1 VGLILRRNKSITCL
15 ILLVLSN
22 FNVIASDNS
31 SIRIAPPLNTFS
43 KKVYPTELE
52 KNSGAIV
59 LKKIVKITS
68 DGKGGIEK
76 NIYVAVKIL
85 NKSAADDYS
94 QIAIRFNHFYTVMKL
109 DFARLVNAGGKVYEV
124 NSDAWKIEDV
134 PGFQTF
140 SEDKR
145 VTFSL
150 PAVSANSV
158 IEYQVSSKSL
168 NKPMNNN
175 WMQQRL
181 FHHMHYSNVKSTTR
195 VEHTRR
201 SEIQIESPKS
211 EYIKYRLRNNDTRP
225 EVEDLGGGV
234 IRRTWSLNKL
244 SGFSIENGMP
254 TFDELIPILDITT
267 VKSWTEVDEWAYGIY
282 GPASIPNSS
291 IISQA
296 KKITLNKK
304 NNKEKIKAIYKYV
317 QENIRYVAA
326 YIDRGGYVPHE
337 AGDVFVNK
345 YGDCKDQAILVIS
358 LLRAVGIEAMPVL
371 MRLYPEVRINK
382 EIPTKDF
389 SHMIVYV
396 PGEKIWLD
404 TSGAEAQFPAID
416 WTMENRLAF
425 IIDGKGGKLK
435 SIPSS
440 NAGDNVV
447 SFSGNYYFRKND
459 VVLDFVYDFSGVI
472 GNRWRTFLNSLS
484 DAKEMLRKT
493 FLDRYAS
500 AELEE
505 FKYSSH
511 KNVESKLTFKGKV
524 VFKGKSVSVE
534 DFTFYENA
542 FPALFVAA
550 SINDVLNTQDRRFDY
565 NYGFDFIFKFEEVFH
580 SPSKFHKAVILKEPL
595 EYRSKWLTVNNLS
608 RVDGSKVSI
617 STTIKYKNKR
627 VNADEFQDYIDVI
640 KNASTNNQWSIN
652 YIYDKLISNK
662 SNAVNRI
669 ETGDNKSLLN
679 MVEQYMDSGD
689 YDKAIK
695 LIRKIIVRD
704 KGNGYAYYLLG
715 ISYGFVDKYDESE
728 RALLKSS
735 KLGYKP

>member
-1 VGLILRRNKSITCL
+1 MGLILRRNKSITCL

>member
-1 VGLILRRNKSITCL
+1 MRRNKSITCL